1 MPHFRTW
8 DHTYYDFHQ
17 EVGGDTFEFV
27 GKTKDGDPSGTDPE
41 LEPAEIS
48 LLQKTTEPSSPYEG
62 KDEAPPADDQAN
74 GEGNGSNVFGF
85 EDLFGLGD
93 AI

>member
-8 DHTYYDFHQ
+8 DHTYYDFYQ
-17 EVGGDTFEFV
+17 DVDVGTFEFV
-27 GKTKDGDPSGTDPE
+27 DETNDKEPSGNDPE
-41 LEPAEIS
+41 AVEIS
-48 LLQKTTEPSSPYEG
+48 LLPKNSEPPSPYEG